1 MPSEEVIF
9 RPAEISKDQEEVT
22 VVEGLTLFKGHVSSD
37 EAAAL
42 LEDIRVG
49 SSDLIP
55 DVYEGGFKLWECATD
70 LCRFLLTKYALGTRE
85 LIESSEP
92 RTKLQNKKV
101 LELGCGHGLPGI
113 VAVLAGAEV
122 HFQDFNKQVLTSL
135 TIPNVLANVGRTPQQ
150 RSRLPTRF
158 FTGDWACVGECLTG
172 KGFGGHYDVILTSE
186 SIYSLES
193 QERLL
198 ECIKQLLQPPHG
210 VAYIAAKTY
219 YFGVGGGTTS
229 FLALVKR
236 EGLFECESVFRVE
249 EPGSGNVREILQLKF
264 PEAIMPYFL

>member
-55 DVYEGGFKLWECATD
+55 DVYEGGFKLWECAID
-70 LCRFLLTKYALGTRE
+70 LCRFLLTKYALGARE

-92 RTKLQNKKV
+92 RTKLQNKKI

-122 HFQDFNKQVLTSL
+122 HFQDFNK
-135 TIPNVLANVGRTPQQ
+135 QQ